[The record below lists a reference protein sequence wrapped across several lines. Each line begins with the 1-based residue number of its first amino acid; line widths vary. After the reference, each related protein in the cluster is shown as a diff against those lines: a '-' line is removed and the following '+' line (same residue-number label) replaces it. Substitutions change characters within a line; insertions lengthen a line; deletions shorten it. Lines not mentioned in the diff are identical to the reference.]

1 MKKTLIAGAIM
12 ALVSSAVSSGELTLG
27 PDDKTMRQ
35 RATFAGSPSTNPD
48 SSVPSEI
55 QALEQRIDDLNIRTQ
70 QLEIALS
77 DSQQQAG
84 LLARIEKL
92 EANVEKIEV
101 PYTVYDQTGRA
112 VGTTYDGV
120 VVYAEI
126 DGLSYRFTVGQE
138 IDPDYSTG
146 DATLHFSRNCTGEP
160 YLQAP
165 STVSPPPVERMDGVE
180 IEDDNG
186 PTQGVVV
193 KNANGGYL
201 TRDLNAAPIKWVSTS
216 ASILIEGECL
226 LGDAYGYVELQVL
239 PLVPWYIDWVAPLT
253 ITPPQ

>member
-12 ALVSSAVSSGELTLG
+12 ALVSSAVSSSELTLG

-35 RATFAGSPSTNPD
+35 RATLAGSPSTNPD

-84 LLARIEKL
+84 LLARIETL

-101 PYTVYDQTGRA
+101 PYTVYDQIGRA

-120 VVYAEI
+120 VVAAEI
-126 DGLSYRFTVGQE
+126 EGLRYSFTVGQE
-138 IDPDYSTG
+138 IAPDYSTT
-146 DATLHFSRNCTGEP
+146 DITLYFSRNCSGEAFVDGP
-160 YLQAP
+160 PA
-165 STVSPPPVERMDGVE
+165 VSPPPVERMDGVE

-201 TRDLNAAPIKWVSTS
+201 TRDLNAAPITWVTTS
-216 ASILIEGECL
+216 GSILREGECL
-226 LGDAYGYVELQVL
+226 VGDAYGYFELQVL
-239 PLVPWYIDWVAPLT
+239 PLVPWYIDWVAPLA